1 MGKFNSIGR
10 KLARDWFSA
19 RGNHSEM
26 HIEEVELAAMLS
38 VAAEVAVKSSGTTD
52 LLAALKKVTHEF
64 KVNYLAFMPEGASMK
79 AGRRM
84 VRDAYKAI
92 AKAEGTDQKFG
103 AKNQR
108 SS

>member
-38 VAAEVAVKSSGTTD
+38 VAAEVAVKSSGTTG
-52 LLAALKKVTHEF
+52 LLEAAKYAAEAYDHDESCS
-64 KVNYLAFMPEGASMK
+64 GS
-79 AGRRM
+79 
-84 VRDAYKAI
+84 DALCVVCVLSAAI
-92 AKAEGTDQKFG
+92 AKAEGRESD
-103 AKNQR
+103 
-108 SS
+108 

>member
-38 VAAEVAVKSSGTTD
+38 VAAEVAVKSSETTD
-52 LLAALKKVTHEF
+52 LLEAAKYAAEAYDHDESCS
-64 KVNYLAFMPEGASMK
+64 GS
-79 AGRRM
+79 
-84 VRDAYKAI
+84 DALCVVCVLSAAI
-92 AKAEGTDQKFG
+92 AKAEGGESD
-103 AKNQR
+103 
-108 SS
+108 